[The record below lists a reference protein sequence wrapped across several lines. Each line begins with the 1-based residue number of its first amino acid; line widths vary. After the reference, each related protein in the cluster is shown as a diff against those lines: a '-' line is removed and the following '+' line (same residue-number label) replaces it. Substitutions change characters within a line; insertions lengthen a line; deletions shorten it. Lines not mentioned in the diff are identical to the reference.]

1 MPTKRGLP
9 EFPRFIYAA
18 VEYLRVPKHFRW
30 VHIVALAVSVSCSTP
45 GGNSGVVPGTPLLAD
60 DADIDLFK
68 VSEAVWAREARHGIA
83 GMTDSEKVFLR
94 VWNLEAEVNN
104 GGFAQYFEN
113 SAGDYAVGTPDAL
126 RSVGAPEMAALAER
140 AMEPFGPSG
149 PPPDRDA
156 RSRAM
161 QALPASARELWD
173 QLDDQF
179 YRLTSPEQGLLALVE
194 RNRRAF
200 IAP

>member
-1 MPTKRGLP
+1 MD
-9 EFPRFIYAA
+9 
-18 VEYLRVPKHFRW
+18 YLRAPTLFP
-30 VHIVALAVSVSCSTP
+30 ILCLAIAVSCSTP
-45 GGNSGVVPGTPLLAD
+45 APSSGVVTGAPLLAD
-60 DADIDLFK
+60 GAAVDLFK
-68 VSEAVWAREARHGIA
+68 VSEAVWAREAKHGFDGLTEPEQA
-83 GMTDSEKVFLR
+83 FLR

-113 SAGDYAVGTPDAL
+113 SAGDYAAGTPEAL
-126 RSVGAPEMAALAER
+126 RSVEAPEMAARAER
-140 AMEPFGPSG
+140 AMQAFGPSG
-149 PPPDRDA
+149 PPADRDA

-179 YRLTSPEQGLLALVE
+179 YKLASPEPGLRALVDK
-194 RNRRAF
+194 NRRAF